1 MYELEK
7 RNVPYKIPEDYYDSQ
22 ELFQIGTCN
31 YQKVEGICSIIDN
44 NVQKACP
51 IFRELSI
58 KPAFFS
64 LYHLKTAYDAVT
76 SCLFQL
82 LKMIGAEKPDVI
94 FAYTTNSYPFGIP
107 EEARYL
113 FFDNRESIYAHLLGL
128 AGWKMPV
135 VLLPHVGQPEEVY
148 TRRKNHH
155 GLSNKLKSRVTGWLQ
170 LHPELLALAVAFRKG
185 GWRGFFNG
193 LKVRLPVNENIP
205 VLLLGGG
212 YNWDDCKEELRSA
225 GVGPVFTIL
234 DNLEHWLR
242 EPSSN
247 KVDCEDVLDT
257 WNELQL
263 DDEFHRLFALN
274 GIDFFPILEERLRF
288 LVERLPSACLKAY
301 QETAELLKSRRIGAL
316 LARTLYTCTAHATA
330 QAAHNLGVPV
340 IVWQHGSGGYTYQLF
355 VNYNDLMSADVYFVF
370 GEGVVEH
377 YGGQAR
383 RSGTQLVPVGSAS
396 LDVLAQRLRLTNNN
410 RSIRLEPGKKVVLY
424 VVPAF
429 AQNTPYISLPPFSDN
444 HCWHTQQAILDVLA
458 RYKGYQVV
466 VKLPSNPIGKS
477 DLLSLYAR
485 EKLYENCQSI
495 TDECSFKDL
504 LPLADV
510 VVIDFPMTTLL
521 ESLTTNK
528 PVFVVMKHLCLFPE
542 ACRMLSRRAV
552 CADEPLELVESLKK
566 YLTTGIYP
574 ADINDNT
581 FLKSYGTHLDDG
593 YSSERAVEEVLR
605 VIKEKEA

>member
-1 MYELEK
+1 MA
-7 RNVPYKIPEDYYDSQ
+7 RF
-22 ELFQIGTCN
+22 FQ
-31 YQKVEGICSIIDN
+31 
-44 NVQKACP
+44 
-51 IFRELSI
+51 
-58 KPAFFS
+58 
-64 LYHLKTAYDAVT
+64 
-76 SCLFQL
+76 
-82 LKMIGAEKPDVI
+82 
-94 FAYTTNSYPFGIP
+94 
-107 EEARYL
+107 
-113 FFDNRESIYAHLLGL
+113 
-128 AGWKMPV
+128 
-135 VLLPHVGQPEEVY
+135 
-148 TRRKNHH
+148 
-155 GLSNKLKSRVTGWLQ
+155 
-170 LHPELLALAVAFRKG
+170 
-185 GWRGFFNG
+185 
-193 LKVRLPVNENIP
+193 RLP

-242 EPSSN
+242 EPSSDRM
-247 KVDCEDVLDT
+247 DCGNVLDT

-274 GIDFFPILEERLRF
+274 GIDFFSILEHRLRF
-288 LVERLPSACLKAY
+288 LVERLPFACLQAY
-301 QETAELLKSRRIGAL
+301 RETVELLKSRRIGAL
-316 LARTLYTCTAHATA
+316 LARTLDTCTAHAAA

-340 IVWQHGSGGYTYQLF
+340 VVWQHGSGGYTYQLF

-377 YGGQAR
+377 YGGQAG

-410 RSIRLEPGKKVVLY
+410 RFIRLEPGKKVVLY
-424 VVPAF
+424 VVPSF

-444 HCWHTQQAILDVLA
+444 HCWHTQQVILDVLA
-458 RYKGYQVV
+458 RYKGYQIV

-477 DLLSLYAR
+477 GLLSLYAR
-485 EKLYENCQSI
+485 EKLYENCQFI